1 LKAKSKVV
9 TPVSMARPGRGLQI
23 AIPLLAIVGMA
34 ISGYLTYL
42 HYATVSAVCLPFM
55 ECDVVLSSPYSVMWG
70 VPLSLFG
77 MVVYAFITGLGIWQ
91 LRAKNEGK
99 SLAAL
104 LIYVMALSGIIFTV
118 YLYYLE
124 IFVIH
129 DF

>member
-1 LKAKSKVV
+1 MAKSKVAA
-9 TPVSMARPGRGLQI
+9 PVPAARPGHRLQI
-23 AIPLLAIVGMA
+23 AIPVLSIFGMA

-42 HYATVSAVCLPFM
+42 HYAIASAVCLPFM

-77 MVVYAFITGLGIWQ
+77 IVVYAFITGLGFWQ
-91 LRAKNEGK
+91 LRAKNEGR

-104 LIYVMALSGIIFTV
+104 LIYVVALSGIIFTI

>member
-1 LKAKSKVV
+1 MAKNRAVA
-9 TPVSMARPGRGLQI
+9 PVESSRPGRGLQI
-23 AIPLLAIVGMA
+23 AIPLLGFLGMG
-34 ISGYLTYL
+34 ISTYLTYL
-42 HYATVSAVCLPFM
+42 HYASISAVCLPFM

-70 VPLSLFG
+70 VPLSLLG
-77 MVVYAFITGLGIWQ
+77 IVMYAFITGLGFWQ
-91 LRAKNEGK
+91 LGQKNEGQ

-104 LIYVMALSGIIFTV
+104 LIYVTALSGILFTG